1 MVAFYTPPT
10 AVGSPFN
17 VVIGN
22 NYISSNSSTVDNI
35 SVSSTY
41 NYFQGIVT
49 AASSLIDGNLIS
61 GISKTTSSGSGTIT
75 SVSGTTTF
83 VQFFGASIS
92 KMTNNILTR
101 GSENIDAYVNN
112 GTSLP
117 QIVVDNIFDSPFIDA
132 LATNISLDAGTLV
145 GSNYSRNINQTS
157 SISISLMDYA
167 RYTAGG
173 SGLYSQLGTLNP
185 DSTGPAYPEFVS
197 SIDKTV
203 ILASS
208 TSNFSVNRITNGT
221 AGSEYTWIQLNT
233 ELVAAPHGFNFAV
246 TVPLDY
252 LLPTDVKIVTA
263 ILGVGLN
270 EIGAAQLAQLSEAT
284 NQISLSLVQ
293 YGQTSN
299 VSDVLANLQ
308 MSYGIPLDAS
318 VVNTNS
324 FTVIVY
330 EGNAGD
336 SDLTGVS
343 QYVVVHE
350 AAIMNSTQYCTVTP
364 TAGSLMTGPG
374 GGYKISVE
382 VDMCF
387 NAIGNILVPTPGSV
401 NWYLSPIV
409 VQYRW

>member
-1 MVAFYTPPT
+1 MLFR
-10 AVGSPFN
+10 S
-17 VVIGN
+17 
-22 NYISSNSSTVDNI
+22 
-35 SVSSTY
+35 
-41 NYFQGIVT
+41 
-49 AASSLIDGNLIS
+49 
-61 GISKTTSSGSGTIT
+61 
-75 SVSGTTTF
+75 
-83 VQFFGASIS
+83 
-92 KMTNNILTR
+92 
-101 GSENIDAYVNN
+101 
-112 GTSLP
+112 
-117 QIVVDNIFDSPFIDA
+117 
-132 LATNISLDAGTLV
+132 
-145 GSNYSRNINQTS
+145 
-157 SISISLMDYA
+157 
-167 RYTAGG
+167 
-173 SGLYSQLGTLNP
+173 
-185 DSTGPAYPEFVS
+185 
-197 SIDKTV
+197 
-203 ILASS
+203 
-208 TSNFSVNRITNGT
+208 
-221 AGSEYTWIQLNT
+221 
-233 ELVAAPHGFNFAV
+233 
-246 TVPLDY
+246 
-252 LLPTDVKIVTA
+252 DVKIVTA